1 MKSVT
6 DVSLPEAEK
15 DTYMMCI
22 NLSLKKND
30 FLCELVGSFILLVVV
45 SLLGCWRYRHDF
57 RQRIN
62 YDLGLV

>member
-1 MKSVT
+1 MMSVT

-45 SLLGCWRYRHDF
+45 SLLGC
-57 RQRIN
+57 
-62 YDLGLV
+62 